1 VELARAQR
9 LVKGYG
15 ETHQRGWRNFCALVD
30 RIDELAPR
38 NDGAEVFVR
47 LQTAALA
54 DEEGKAL
61 ARELAEISSVAVVK
75 VALERA
81 RA

>member
-1 VELARAQR
+1 MARAQR

-15 ETHQRGWRNFCALVD
+15 DTYERGWKNFTALVAKL
-30 RIDELAPR
+30 DELTPR
-38 NDGAEVFVR
+38 ADGAEVFAR
-47 LQTAALA
+47 LQAAALA
-54 DEEGKAL
+54 DEEGRAL

-75 VALERA
+75 AALERA

>member
-1 VELARAQR
+1 
-9 LVKGYG
+9 
-15 ETHQRGWRNFCALVD
+15 
-30 RIDELAPR
+30 
-38 NDGAEVFVR
+38 VFAR

-75 VALERA
+75 FALDRA

>member
-1 VELARAQR
+1 
-9 LVKGYG
+9 VKGYG
-15 ETHQRGWRNFCALVD
+15 ETHERGWKNFTALVA
-30 RIDELAPR
+30 RLDELAPR
-38 NDGAEVFVR
+38 ADGADVFAR
-47 LQTAALA
+47 LQAAALA

-75 VALERA
+75 AALERA

>member
-1 VELARAQR
+1 MPDAA
-9 LVKGYG
+9 
-15 ETHQRGWRNFCALVD
+15 ALF
-30 RIDELAPR
+30 A
-38 NDGAEVFVR
+38 R
-47 LQTAALA
+47 LQAAALA

-61 ARELAEISSVAVVK
+61 ARELAEISSAAMVK

>member
-1 VELARAQR
+1 
-9 LVKGYG
+9 
-15 ETHQRGWRNFCALVD
+15 VD
-30 RIDELAPR
+30 KLDDLAPR
-38 NDGAEVFVR
+38 SDGAAVFAR
-47 LQTAALA
+47 LHAAALA